1 MVVFASPRFLTLY
14 YSRNFKKLGGTAL
27 ITSCNTTGF
36 NLLAPCHT
44 APPGQIHA
52 LRGLRNLIVKGWE
65 LQVLKQ
71 WSKYQTGSEHLSCW
85 EFSSFSWPKGPAD
98 AGSGSRPQVSDR
110 ASPAQTPVLPVT
122 SSCADWE
129 QVTIPRQRKSKPQ
142 NERSLSDVCWLR

>member
-27 ITSCNTTGF
+27 ITSRNTTGF

-71 WSKYQTGSEHLSCW
+71 WSKYQTGSEDLSCW
-85 EFSSFSWPKGPAD
+85 EFSSFSWPKEHDEGTCGRRERITAPGQRPSQPSANTSAPSHLLLRRLG
-98 AGSGSRPQVSDR
+98 AGHNSTTKEK
-110 ASPAQTPVLPVT
+110 QTP
-122 SSCADWE
+122 
-129 QVTIPRQRKSKPQ
+129 K
-142 NERSLSDVCWLR
+142 